1 MLKKS
6 WYIKLPLLIIGV
18 MASVTLVAQVNLFNA
33 LAAHYSLGGNGNV
46 IAPNYS
52 NFISSTTWKPILSQ
66 LPESA
71 LIIQKHPNR
80 INYLRDNYL
89 LFTCIDNSNIS
100 KRLTPCKWSYA
111 DIKSHQPMNPPDTIP
126 DTPLTTNI
134 NPLNTTYLPPPVQ
147 LVGEYKFN
155 GNANEPING
164 HHGAVRGPT
173 LTEDRSGIPNA
184 AYAFDGRDD
193 YISLGDP
200 LTYQFVGDYTLSVWI
215 YFPDPTPQ
223 IAPIIQKKQR
233 IGLGSPQYS
242 LHFLYHPISGGPD
255 DYPHFFYRPDQG
267 TGNGAKRIDPTGT
280 LSVGWHHLVVTNEAN
295 GAAKLY
301 IDGNFIQA
309 SRQNA
314 GTSRIAEHDLLIGG
328 NPLTNQYYRGKIDD
342 IQLYNGAL
350 DASAITNLYQT
361 QLSYPNKVF
370 AELVQELDGGYTDL
384 ENNTLHFKF
393 IQEYAVA
400 GFDID
405 YTIYNWQ
412 RQVVHASTF
421 TPSYGINWISIPL
434 SLPPSEYYLL
444 EIKANKGEKYFLR
457 FKN

>member
-6 WYIKLPLLIIGV
+6 WYIKRSLLIIGV
-18 MASVTLVAQVNLFNA
+18 MASVTLVAQVNVFNKLDAPFSFGAHANTLA
-33 LAAHYSLGGNGNV
+33 L
-46 IAPNYS
+46 NYS
-52 NFISSTTWKPILSQ
+52 SLINVATEKGVSSP
-66 LPESA
+66 LPKSA
-71 LIIQKHPNR
+71 SIIQKRQN
-80 INYLRDNYL
+80 NTNDAL
-89 LFTCIDNSNIS
+89 LYSLPFDT
-100 KRLTPCKWSYA
+100 
-111 DIKSHQPMNPPDTIP
+111 DIKSNKPINLLDTIP
-126 DTPLTTNI
+126 PISQKLKGSQSKNQFRLNNPPLTTTNQ
-134 NPLNTTYLPPPVQ
+134 LNTTRLNAPVQ

-173 LTEDRSGIPNA
+173 LTEDRCGIPNA

-200 LTYQFVGDYTLSVWI
+200 RTYQFVGNYTLSVWI

-223 IAPIIQKKQR
+223 IAPIIQKKQQ
-233 IGLGSPQYS
+233 IGVGAPQYS

-255 DYPHFFYRPDQG
+255 DYPHFFYRPDRG

-309 SRQNA
+309 SRQNT
-314 GTSRIAEHDLLIGG
+314 GTSRIAGHDLIIGG

-361 QLSYPNKVF
+361 QLSCPNKVF

-393 IQEYAVA
+393 TQEYAVA

-412 RQVVHASTF
+412 RQVVQASTF
-421 TPSYGINWISIPL
+421 TPSYGVNWISIPL
-434 SLPPSEYYLL
+434 SLATNQYYVL